1 MGHGS
6 VSDIYSNIE
15 SSSYTPKGNQLQS
28 SIYRDFSSV
37 VVKYEL
43 PVSTGPLQPPMS
55 SKTHRWRNYLHLRA
69 WSEFLQFDINNA
81 VQISLVANDGKL
93 KSNTTATNTKE
104 VYNFVKTLKNGDSD
118 RVPLASFER
127 GDSDTTKME
136 LDVMDITGDAPT
148 ITQNEATISAS
159 PQSSKI
165 VLVGD
170 LRKTGKD
177 QIVALFDSQDNLTI
191 SVNEY
196 AANGITKTTQKRIP
210 QTLSG
215 FPLIHYQ
222 EIGMLQYMGQT
233 SIGTGFG
240 CEGDWGTGILTW
252 GAEKNDF
259 VDFEAFKPDP
269 SGSVGKGTWGMSAT
283 DTERPLIKGWDV
295 EARPD
300 YKP

>member
-1 MGHGS
+1 MILQRFKY
-6 VSDIYSNIE
+6 VSLLTESLTSKAEAGTNIAIL
-15 SSSYTPKGNQLQS
+15 K
-28 SIYRDFSSV
+28 
-37 VVKYEL
+37 
-43 PVSTGPLQPPMS
+43 
-55 SKTHRWRNYLHLRA
+55 
-69 WSEFLQFDINNA
+69 FDINNA
-81 VQISLVANDGKL
+81 VQISLVANDRKL

-104 VYNFVKTLKNGDSD
+104 VYNFVKTLKNGDSGS
-118 RVPLASFER
+118 VLLASFER

-240 CEGDWGTGILTW
+240 CEGDWGSGILTL
-252 GAEKNDF
+252 GAGKNDF

-283 DTERPLIKGWDV
+283 DTQRPLIKGWDV

>member
-1 MGHGS
+1 MLSMTMPPKPQLYFLFSKLIYVIGLLM
-6 VSDIYSNIE
+6 VSLLDPGNFKAEAGTNIAIL
-15 SSSYTPKGNQLQS
+15 K
-28 SIYRDFSSV
+28 
-37 VVKYEL
+37 
-43 PVSTGPLQPPMS
+43 
-55 SKTHRWRNYLHLRA
+55 
-69 WSEFLQFDINNA
+69 FDINNP
-81 VQISLVANDGKL
+81 VQISLVANDGKF
-93 KSNTTATNTKE
+93 KSNTTATDTKG

-240 CEGDWGTGILTW
+240 CE
-252 GAEKNDF
+252 
-259 VDFEAFKPDP
+259 AFKPDP

-283 DTERPLIKGWDV
+283 DTERPLIMGWDV